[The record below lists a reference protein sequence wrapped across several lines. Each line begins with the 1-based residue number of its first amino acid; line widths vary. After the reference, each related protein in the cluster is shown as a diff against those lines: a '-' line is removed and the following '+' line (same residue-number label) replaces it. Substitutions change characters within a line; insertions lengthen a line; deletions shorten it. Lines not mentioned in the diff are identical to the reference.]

1 MKRNMQGD
9 VASVQWLDKQL
20 TRDFNLLP
28 QRLLLPLSSSSC
40 CSSSRIRS
48 NVKQENYRRA
58 SLSTKQLV
66 KQGKAYTNYDEIRK
80 MYRTLKTIL
89 LNNND
94 DRGFAINS
102 KKENVKRTFFSMS
115 NFDHSMQPRTSLV
128 VLLLSLCSFRVF
140 PHWKCLNWRF
150 FVTLRFIVFNG
161 CFFMKHLLE
170 NYTAGCC

>member
-9 VASVQWLDKQL
+9 VASVQWLGKQL

-28 QRLLLPLSSSSC
+28 RSLLLPLSSSSC

-58 SLSTKQLV
+58 SFSTKQHV
-66 KQGKAYTNYDEIRK
+66 KQGKAYTNYDEICK
-80 MYRTLKTIL
+80 MYLNLKTIL
-89 LNNND
+89 LNNYD
-94 DRGFAINS
+94 DRGFVINS
-102 KKENVKRTFFSMS
+102 QKENVKRTFF
-115 NFDHSMQPRTSLV
+115 FDHSMQPRTSLV

-140 PHWKCLNWRF
+140 THWKCLNWRF
-150 FVTLRFIVFNG
+150 FVTLRFIAFNC

>member
-20 TRDFNLLP
+20 ARDFNLPP

-89 LNNND
+89 LNNYD

-102 KKENVKRTFFSMS
+102 KKENVKRTFFFSWAIS
-115 NFDHSMQPRTSLV
+115 IIA
-128 VLLLSLCSFRVF
+128 CSHAR
-140 PHWKCLNWRF
+140 
-150 FVTLRFIVFNG
+150 
-161 CFFMKHLLE
+161 HLL
-170 NYTAGCC
+170 CCYFPCVPLGYFHIESVLTEDFL